1 MFHLPALLL
10 AFASVASAIK
20 SLTISTSAPAS
31 ISDVS
36 TLEVVTT
43 IVNDGDE
50 TVKLLNDPRTVL
62 NSWAT
67 ESFTV
72 VNSAGISADFTGV
85 AVRYIPSVAAKKGAN
100 HAFTVLAPGESVSV
114 THELGNFYNFTN
126 TGESGYTITPLST
139 IQAVEDDGTLT
150 TIGAHVTPASIML
163 SGQLS
168 SSSTLSSSSLG
179 GASDG
184 RSSARSLSKRASYT
198 SCSSSRQSINA
209 QAISDSSVI
218 AQASIDHLE
227 ANPSGS
233 TTQTTW
239 YGTFATGRYKGT
251 LSAFEGL
258 VSEPASWTYDCSCT
272 DSDTYAYVYPL
283 TYGKVY
289 LCGYYWECPATGS
302 GSRADTIIH
311 EGTHFP
317 EILGTDDYAYGET
330 ACKSLAKSNLAR
342 AYLNA
347 DNHAFF
353 SDYV

>member
-1 MFHLPALLL
+1 MFYLSTALL
-10 AFASVASAIK
+10 AFASVASATK

-31 ISDVS
+31 LSDVS
-36 TLEVVTT
+36 ALEVVTT
-43 IVNDGDE
+43 VVNSGDE

-62 NSWAT
+62 SSWAT

-85 AVRYIPSVAAKKGAN
+85 AVRYIPSVTAKKGAN
-100 HAFTVLAPGESVSV
+100 HAFTVLAPGESVSA
-114 THELGNFYNFTN
+114 THELGNFFNFTDA
-126 TGESGYTITPLST
+126 GESTYTITPLST
-139 IQAVEDDGTLT
+139 IQVVEEDGTLT
-150 TIGAHVTPASIML
+150 TIGAHVTPASVVL

-168 SSSTLSSSSLG
+168 SLSKLSSSSLG
-179 GASDG
+179 GAADG

-209 QAISDSSVI
+209 QAISDSSDI

-239 YGTFATGRYKGT
+239 HVTDLVF
-251 LSAFEGL
+251 LSDASDNEQGL
-258 VSEPASWTYDCSCT
+258 VSEPGSWTYDCSCT
-272 DSDTYAYVYPL
+272 DSDTYAYVYPS

-289 LCGYYWECPATGS
+289 LCGYYWQCPATGS

-317 EILGTDDYAYGET
+317 QILGTGDYAYGET
-330 ACKSLAKSNLAR
+330 SCKSLAKSNPAR

-347 DNHAFF
+347 DNNAFF

>member
-1 MFHLPALLL
+1 MFYLSTALL
-10 AFASVASAIK
+10 AFASVASATK
-20 SLTISTSAPAS
+20 SLTISTSVPAS
-31 ISDVS
+31 VSDVS
-36 TLEVVTT
+36 ALEVVTT
-43 IVNDGDE
+43 VVNSGDE

-62 NSWAT
+62 SSWAT

-85 AVRYIPSVAAKKGAN
+85 AVRYIPSVTAKKGAD
-100 HAFTVLAPGESVSV
+100 HAFTVLAPGQSVSV
-114 THELGNFYNFTN
+114 THELGNFFNFTN
-126 TGESGYTITPLST
+126 GGESTYTITPLSA
-139 IQAVEDDGTLT
+139 IQAVEEDGTFT
-150 TIGAHVTPASIML
+150 AISARATPASVVL

-168 SSSTLSSSSLG
+168 SLSKLSSSSLG
-179 GASDG
+179 GAADG
-184 RSSARSLSKRASYT
+184 RTGARSLSKRASYT

-209 QAISDSSVI
+209 QAITDSSTI
-218 AQASIDHLE
+218 AQASISHLE

-239 YGTFATGRYKGT
+239 YGTFATSRYKGT

-258 VSEPASWTYDCSCT
+258 ATAPASWSYDCSCT
-272 DSDTYAYVYPL
+272 DSDTYAYVYPS

-289 LCGYYWECPATGS
+289 LCGYYWQCPATGS

-317 EILGTDDYAYGET
+317 QILGTDDYAYGET
-330 ACKSLAKSNLAR
+330 ACKSLAKSNPAR

>member
-1 MFHLPALLL
+1 MFYLSTALL
-10 AFASVASAIK
+10 AFASVVSATW
-20 SLTISTSAPAS
+20 SLTISTSSPAS
-31 ISDVS
+31 VADVS
-36 TLEVVTT
+36 SLEVVTT
-43 IVNDGDE
+43 VVNSGDE

-62 NSWAT
+62 SSWAT

-72 VNSAGISADFTGV
+72 VNSAGIPADFTGV
-85 AVRYIPSVAAKKGAN
+85 AVRYIPSVTAKKGAD

-114 THELGNFYNFTN
+114 THELGNFFNFTN
-126 TGESGYTITPLST
+126 AGESTYTIIPLST
-139 IQAVEDDGTLT
+139 IQAVEEDGTLT
-150 TIGAHVTPASIML
+150 TIGAHVTPASVVI

-168 SSSTLSSSSLG
+168 SSSKLSSSSLG
-179 GASDG
+179 GAADG
-184 RSSARSLSKRASYT
+184 RSGAHSLSKRASYT

-209 QAISDSSVI
+209 QAITDSSTI
-218 AQASIDHLE
+218 AESSISHLE

-233 TTQTTW
+233 TTQTTCW
-239 YGTFATGRYKGT
+239 YKGT

-258 VSEPASWTYDCSCT
+258 ATAPASWTYDS
-272 DSDTYAYVYPL
+272 YVYPS

-317 EILGTDDYAYGET
+317 QILGTDDYAYGET
-330 ACKSLAKSNLAR
+330 ACKSLAKSNPAR

>member
-1 MFHLPALLL
+1 MFYLSIALL
-10 AFASVASAIK
+10 AFASVASATK
-20 SLTISTSAPAS
+20 SLTISTSAPANV
-31 ISDVS
+31 SDVS
-36 TLEVVTT
+36 ALEVVTT
-43 IVNDGDE
+43 VVNSGDE

-62 NSWAT
+62 SSWAT

-85 AVRYIPSVAAKKGAN
+85 AVRYIPSVTAKKGAD

-114 THELGNFYNFTN
+114 THELGNFFNFTN
-126 TGESGYTITPLST
+126 AGESTYTITPLST

-150 TIGAHVTPASIML
+150 TIGAQVTPASVVL

-179 GASDG
+179 GAADG
-184 RSSARSLSKRASYT
+184 RSGARSLSKRASYT

-209 QAISDSSVI
+209 QAISDSSDI

-233 TTQTTW
+233 TTQTTC
-239 YGTFATGRYKGT
+239 
-251 LSAFEGL
+251 AFEGL

-272 DSDTYAYVYPL
+272 DSDTYAYVYPS

-289 LCGYYWECPATGS
+289 LCGYYWQCPATGS

-317 EILGTDDYAYGET
+317 QILGTDDYAYGET
-330 ACKSLAKSNLAR
+330 ACKSLAKSNPAR

>member
-1 MFHLPALLL
+1 MFHLSAALL
-10 AFASVASAIK
+10 AFASVTSATK
-20 SLTISTSAPAS
+20 SLTISASAPTS
-31 ISDVS
+31 LSDVS
-36 TLEVVTT
+36 NLEVVTT
-43 IVNDGDE
+43 IVNSGDE

-62 NSWAT
+62 SSWAT

-72 VNSAGISADFTGV
+72 INSAGISADFTGV

-100 HAFTVLAPGESVSV
+100 HAFTVLAPGESFSV
-114 THELGNFYNFTN
+114 THELGNYFNFTN
-126 TGESGYTITPLST
+126 TGESTYTITPLSA

-150 TIGAHVTPASIML
+150 TIGAQVTPASIAL

-179 GASDG
+179 GASDD
-184 RSSARSLSKRASYT
+184 RSSARFLGKRASYT
-198 SCSSSRQSINA
+198 SCSSSRQSTNA

-218 AQASIDHLE
+218 AKASINHLT

-239 YGTFATGRYKGT
+239 YGTFATSRYKST
-251 LSAFEGL
+251 LSAFQGL

-272 DSDTYAYVYPL
+272 ESDTYAYVYPS

-311 EGTHFP
+311 EGSHFP
-317 EILGTDDYAYGET
+317 KILGTDDYAYGET
-330 ACKSLAKSNLAR
+330 ACKSLAKSSPAK

>member
-1 MFHLPALLL
+1 MFYLSTVLL
-10 AFASVASAIK
+10 AFASVASATK
-20 SLTISTSAPAS
+20 SLTISASAPAS
-31 ISDVS
+31 ILDVS
-36 TLEVVTT
+36 ALEVVTT
-43 IVNDGDE
+43 VVNSGDE

-62 NSWAT
+62 SSWAT

-85 AVRYIPSVAAKKGAN
+85 AVRYIPSVTAKKGAD

-114 THELGNFYNFTN
+114 THELGNFFNFTN
-126 TGESGYTITPLST
+126 AGESTYTITPLSA

-150 TIGAHVTPASIML
+150 TIGAHVTPTSVVL

-168 SSSTLSSSSLG
+168 SLSKLSSSLG
-179 GASDG
+179 GAADG

-198 SCSSSRQSINA
+198 SCSASRQSTNA
-209 QAISDSSVI
+209 QAISDSSAI
-218 AQASIDHLE
+218 AQASIAHLE
-227 ANPSGS
+227 AYPSGS

-239 YGTFATGRYKGT
+239 YGTFATSRYRGT

-258 VSEPASWTYDCSCT
+258 ATAPASWTYDCSCT
-272 DSDTYAYVYPL
+272 DSYTYAYVYPS

-289 LCGYYWECPATGS
+289 LCGYYWQCPATGS
-302 GSRADTIIH
+302 ASRADTIIH

-317 EILGTDDYAYGET
+317 QILGTDDYAYGEM
-330 ACKSLAKSNLAR
+330 ACKSLAMSNPAQ

-353 SDYV
+353 FDYV